1 MPNNPV
7 QFVTNGD
14 DYIQD
19 RDPGRKG
26 EEKDF
31 FEDRDADFRAHQD
44 VLVQTLETINQAITR
59 AGYGP
64 ATYVRVTLREAALA
78 KSYRPN
84 SALFTPDRFP
94 CVGAGAIGEIFF
106 FLPQVQFP
114 ELVARIHRA
123 EVTVPVTTSR
133 TGRVYRTT
141 TRLRSEVGAI
151 ESIEILP
158 ANDKRLFSAAE
169 AVQAFVDPSAFPGY
183 QVELFE
189 VPPLNAIETDR
200 WGRRQLFE
208 SLFKLLTSLGN
219 GTRSYLLPA
228 VGRTPMLDVQLT
240 RSPDEPAL
248 LDLSQL
254 VTTSADLPTTVP
266 EVDTSLDRHEAA
278 LDRLAS
284 HPLVRRIDPPVR
296 LTLEQALR
304 PTEAR
309 AFALPAPA
317 PGSSYPKIGIID
329 SGVGAAFAAWTLGRF
344 DHLTRDQVDAAHG
357 SNVAGIVIAG
367 QAANG
372 PAIAPERDGCQV
384 YDIALFPRLPFNF
397 VYSGGFSDFLE
408 EVEQGI
414 REAKEEHGIRVFN
427 MSINTWNAVQRHGY
441 STLAARLDAIT
452 DRLGVIIVNSAGN
465 LKPADARTPWQNTP
479 RDNLA
484 YFAARTS
491 PDTICQPTESVRGLS
506 IGALNCPGG
515 PQIAETPARYSR
527 RGPGL
532 QVGIKPDLVHYGG
545 SGALV
550 AGHPTGL
557 ISSKADGAA
566 MHVCGTSFAAPL
578 IARTLAELDLSTSH
592 FLTPRTLRALAI
604 HHAETPE
611 PMTKRGLKDLARQF
625 TGFGRPPSAAEMLE
639 TPDHRITMVFEG
651 SLPKGA
657 DRPQIMRY
665 EFAWPAALVD
675 AATQACSG
683 RVRMTLVYD
692 PPLDPAFG
700 AEFARV
706 NLDAALKQQQPI
718 PRKDGHPS
726 FSDQTTMLGLP
737 QTSGLPVRERA
748 LIDHGLKWWPTK
760 KYVANLDGKG
770 TSANWRLE
778 ISSLTRAEAT
788 FPAEGVPFALIL
800 TLEDESGT
808 KPIFQTFRQ
817 YLQTRATAVTDIQ
830 VAHRVRQR
838 A

>member
-1 MPNNPV
+1 MPNNPL

-31 FEDRDADFRAHQD
+31 FESRDADFLAHQNL
-44 VLVQTLETINQAITR
+44 LVQTLQTIDQAITR
-59 AGYGP
+59 AGHGP
-64 ATYVRVTLREAALA
+64 ATYVRVALREAALA

-84 SALFTPDRFP
+84 GALLTTDRFP

-106 FLPQVQFP
+106 FLPQVQIP
-114 ELVARIHRA
+114 ELIARIRRA
-123 EVTVPVTTSR
+123 EATVPVTTSKA
-133 TGRVYRTT
+133 GRVYRTT

-151 ESIEILP
+151 ETIEIVS
-158 ANDKRLFSAAE
+158 ASEKRMFSAAE
-169 AVQAFVDPSAFPGY
+169 AVQAFLEPHTFPGY

-208 SLFKLLTSLGN
+208 SLFALLTSLGN

-228 VGRTPMLDVQLT
+228 VGRIPMLEVQLT

-248 LDLSQL
+248 IDLSQL
-254 VTTSADLPTTVP
+254 ATTSADLPAAIP
-266 EVDTSLDRHEAA
+266 EIDASLDRHEAA
-278 LDRLAS
+278 LNRLAS

-296 LTLEQALR
+296 LTLEQKDR
-304 PTEAR
+304 PIPAN
-309 AFALPAPA
+309 AFALPIPVAGA
-317 PGSSYPKIGIID
+317 TYPKLGIID
-329 SGVGAAFAAWTLGRF
+329 SGVAAPFAAWTLGRF
-344 DHLTRDQVDAAHG
+344 DHLTPAQVDAAHG
-357 SNVAGIVIAG
+357 SNVAGLVIAG

-372 PAIAPERDGCQV
+372 PAIAPERDGCQI
-384 YDIALFPRLPFNF
+384 YDLALFPKMPFGF

-414 REAKEEHGIRVFN
+414 REAKEQHGVRVFN
-427 MSINTWNAVQRHGY
+427 MSINTWNAVERHSY
-441 STLAARLDAIT
+441 STLAARLDAIA
-452 DRLGVIIVNSAGN
+452 DRHGVLIVNSAGN
-465 LKPADARTPWQNTP
+465 LKRADVRAPWPKAP
-479 RDNLA
+479 RDTLA
-484 YFAARTS
+484 YFAARTA

-506 IGALNCPGG
+506 VGALNCPGG
-515 PQIAETPARYSR
+515 PQIADTPARYSR

-545 SGALV
+545 SAPLV
-550 AGHPTGL
+550 ADHPTGL
-557 ISSKADGAA
+557 VTTKADGSAA
-566 MHVCGTSFAAPL
+566 YVCGTSFAAPL
-578 IARTLAELDLSTSH
+578 TARTLAELDLATSN
-592 FLTPRTLRALAI
+592 FLSPRTLRALAI
-604 HHAETPE
+604 HHADTPE
-611 PMTKRGLKDLARQF
+611 PMTRRGLKDLARQF
-625 TGFGRPPSAAEMLE
+625 TGFGKPPSANDMLE
-639 TPDHRITMVFEG
+639 TPDHRITLVFEG

-657 DRPQIMRY
+657 ERPQIMRF
-665 EFAWPAALVD
+665 EFAWPADLVD
-675 AATQACSG
+675 PITQACSG

-706 NLDAALKQQQPI
+706 NLDAALKQQQPV

-737 QTSGLPVRERA
+737 ATGGLPVRERA

-760 KYVANLDGKG
+760 KYVANLNGKG

-788 FPAEGVPFALIL
+788 YPAEGVPFALIL
-800 TLEDESGT
+800 TLEDESGV
-808 KPIFQTFRQ
+808 KPLYQNFRQ
-817 YLQTRATAVTDIQ
+817 YLQTRAAAVTDIRT
-830 VAHRVRQR
+830 AHRIRQR